1 MRACCTLCPLP
12 CGRRVIY
19 PQRLNGE
26 PYLAGLIKLFSQM
39 TREVVRSPGPG
50 IRARSTAIFCPQPE
64 QHSLLDAADAKID
77 EAAYAAAATPSRTGH
92 PSTTTACRPQA

>member
-1 MRACCTLCPLP
+1 MLSAYTAGHLP
-12 CGRRVIY
+12 AAPQRRVL
-19 PQRLNGE
+19 PRRADQALQPDDARG
-26 PYLAGLIKLFSQM
+26 GKV
-39 TREVVRSPGPG
+39 T
-50 IRARSTAIFCPQPE
+50 RARDTGAKHGIFCLQPE